1 MIILFQF
8 HNLKTFV
15 CQLLF
20 CRSLNLEGLV
30 EKTTAEYG
38 VRSPECGVPTHAK
51 DGVWKTR
58 SPKKKGITLK

>member
-30 EKTTAEYG
+30 EKTDCG
-38 VRSPECGVPTHAK
+38 VRSTECGVPTHAK

-58 SPKKKGITLK
+58 SPKKKSITLK